1 MLRELAKQG
10 LPRKLYGGFTQE
22 MEELVNIHV
31 GIERQQKAVDRV
43 KW

>member
-1 MLRELAKQG
+1 VLRELAKQG